1 MSDEPQGSPRGER
14 QPPEREDGSHEKDPG
29 APAHLRG
36 RKLGDRRVR
45 VERPQAEYFRYA
57 AKDTL
62 VARPKAHEEKRPLG
76 RGFAVARRVLFGRP
90 LASEEEGEERL
101 PKRKALA
108 IFSSDAISSS
118 AYATEEILRAL
129 VVAGASAG
137 VGYGYLGLSLPVSI
151 GLALLLGVVA
161 LSYRMIVLAYP
172 TGGGSYSVSKAT
184 FGRMPS
190 LVAASALL
198 IGYVLTV
205 AVSVSSASDQIASA
219 IPQLAPWKEVIA
231 VGAVL
236 LITIGNLRGLR
247 EAGNIFAIPTYLF
260 LGMALLMIGLG
271 GYQIIVVGVE
281 ASYPSLAEATVDMSS
296 LALVL
301 LAVRA
306 FSAGAVGL
314 TGTEAIATGV
324 PAFKPPEARNA
335 ATTLA
340 VMSIILGTLFVGIT
354 FLSNGYGLVPNDEV
368 TIIAQS
374 AEAVF
379 GDGSVGFFLFLT
391 FTTLILILAA
401 NTSFAAFPVLAAV
414 LAGDRFFPRA
424 FSFRG
429 ERLAYT
435 LGIVVLGVL
444 ASILIVA
451 FSGNT
456 TALIPLYAVA
466 IFSDFTI
473 SQSGMVLHWLRNKT
487 SGWQFRLTINAV
499 GAVITGIILVSVTVS
514 KAPESLLVIVVLP
527 VQVAVMWFIRREYDA
542 VGVDLGLKPDQVFDA
557 PRKRN
562 RVLIPIMNLSRAS
575 VQSVQFGRSMSDDVT
590 AVLITPDLEEGQTV
604 RSAWE
609 RALPGVPLVIV
620 ETPYRSLVVPFLH
633 YLDVMALSE
642 KDVITIVVLPEY
654 VPRHFW
660 DRILYNQTAAKLKS
674 ALVGRPETVVADVP
688 YGREHRQA
696 GISFRGL
703 WPSRRP
709 DEPLEGASGQ
719 DGGEADGGSAR
730 DGRTDRDTTAE
741 VELDA
746 RADADRGT
754 RDR

>member
-1 MSDEPQGSPRGER
+1 MTDER
-14 QPPEREDGSHEKDPG
+14 QSEGGSNDAEGADGSAPG
-29 APAHLRG
+29 ARRPLQG
-36 RKLGDRRVR
+36 RRLGDRRVR
-45 VERPQAEYFRYA
+45 VERPESEYFRYA

-76 RGFAVARRVLFGRP
+76 RGLAAGRRLLFGRP

-151 GLALLLGVVA
+151 GLAVLLGVVA
-161 LSYRMIVLAYP
+161 LSYRMIVMAYP
-172 TGGGSYSVSKAT
+172 NGGGSYSVSKAT

-198 IGYVLTV
+198 VGYVLTV
-205 AVSVSSASDQIASA
+205 AVSVSSAADQIVSA
-219 IPQLAPWKEVIA
+219 VPSLAAWSTVIA

-260 LGMALLMIGLG
+260 LGMALLMIAIGA
-271 GYQIIVVGVE
+271 YQIIVVGVD
-281 ASYPSLAEATVDMSS
+281 ASYPSLAESTADMSS

-340 VMSIILGTLFVGIT
+340 VMSVILGTLFVGIT
-354 FLSNGYGLVPNDEV
+354 FLATGYGLIPNDEV
-368 TIIAQS
+368 TIIAQ
-374 AEAVF
+374 AAGAVF
-379 GDGSVGFFLFLT
+379 GAGSIGFFLFLT

-414 LAGDRFFPRA
+414 LAGDRFFPRS

-435 LGIVVLGVL
+435 LGIVVLGVM
-444 ASILIVA
+444 ASILIVV
-451 FSGNT
+451 FSGQT
-456 TALIPLYAVA
+456 TALIPLYAMA
-466 IFSDFTI
+466 IFTDFTI
-473 SQSGMVLHWLRNKT
+473 SQSGMVRHWLRHKT
-487 SGWQFRLTINAV
+487 PGWQFRLAVNAV
-499 GAVITGIILVSVTVS
+499 GAVITGVILVSVTIS
-514 KAPESLLVIVVLP
+514 KAPESLLVLVVLP
-527 VQVAVMWFIRREYDA
+527 IQVAVMWFIRREYDT
-542 VGVDLGLKPDQVFDA
+542 VGQDLRIEPGQVFET

-562 RVLIPIMNLSRAS
+562 RVIIPVMSLSRAS
-575 VQSVQFGRSMSDDVT
+575 VQSVQFGRSLSDDVK
-590 AVLITPDLEEGQTV
+590 AVLITSDLEEGEFV
-604 RSAWE
+604 RKAWE
-609 RALPGVPLVIV
+609 QTLPGVPLVIV

-633 YLDVMALSE
+633 YLDVMAASGD
-642 KDVITIVVLPEY
+642 DVVTIVVLPEY

-660 DRILYNQTAAKLKS
+660 DRILYNQTAAKLKD

-688 YGREHRQA
+688 YGSKHRHA

-703 WPSRRP
+703 WQRHQGV
-709 DEPLEGASGQ
+709 DEDPVPGAASN
-719 DGGEADGGSAR
+719 
-730 DGRTDRDTTAE
+730 
-741 VELDA
+741 
-746 RADADRGT
+746 ADAAPSDRAT
-754 RDR
+754 DDAPPE

>member
-1 MSDEPQGSPRGER
+1 MSDEPHPTGGGKQERDEQQAQREREASSRTSPSR
-14 QPPEREDGSHEKDPG
+14 QPGQ
-29 APAHLRG
+29 LRG

-45 VERPQAEYFRYA
+45 VERPQAEFFRYA

-62 VARPKAHEEKRPLG
+62 VARPKAHEEKRAMG
-76 RGFAVARRVLFGRP
+76 RGLAIARRILFGRP
-90 LASEEEGEERL
+90 LASEEEADERL
-101 PKRKALA
+101 PKKKALA

-129 VVAGASAG
+129 VLAGATAG

-151 GLALLLGVVA
+151 GLAVLLGVVA
-161 LSYRMIVLAYP
+161 LSYRMIVVAYP
-172 TGGGSYSVSKAT
+172 TGGGSYSVSKDT

-198 IGYVLTV
+198 VGYVLTV

-219 IPQLAPWKEVIA
+219 IPSLAPWKELIA

-236 LITIGNLRGLR
+236 LITVGNLRGLR
-247 EAGNIFAIPTYLF
+247 EAGNIFAVPTYVF

-271 GYQIIVVGVE
+271 AYQILVVGVE
-281 ASYPSLAEATVDMSS
+281 AAYPSLAESTVDMSS

-354 FLSNGYGLVPNDEV
+354 FLANGYGLIPNNEE

-379 GDGSVGFFLFLT
+379 GADSIGFFLFLT

-401 NTSFAAFPVLAAV
+401 NTSFAAFPVLASV
-414 LAGDRFFPRA
+414 LANDGFFPRA

-444 ASILIVA
+444 ASILIVL
-451 FSGNT
+451 FSGQT

-466 IFSDFTI
+466 IFTDFTI
-473 SQSGMVLHWLRNKT
+473 SQSGMVLHWLRHKT
-487 SGWQFRLTINAV
+487 PGWQFRLAVNAI
-499 GAVITGIILVSVTVS
+499 GATITGIILVSVTIS
-514 KAPESLLVIVVLP
+514 RAPESLLVVVVLP
-527 VQVAVMWFIRREYDA
+527 IQVAVMWFIRREYDT
-542 VGVDLGLKPDQVFDA
+542 VGADLEIEEDQVFET

-562 RVLIPIMNLSRAS
+562 RVIIPIMDLSRAS
-575 VQSVQFGRSMSDDVT
+575 VQSVQFGRSLSEDVK
-590 AVLITPDLEEGQTV
+590 AVLITPDLDEGEALRQE
-604 RSAWE
+604 WE
-609 RALPGVPLVIV
+609 RTLPGVPLVIV

-633 YLDVMALSE
+633 YLDVMAPSAE
-642 KDVITIVVLPEY
+642 DTVTIVVLPEY

-660 DRILYNQTAAKLKS
+660 DRILYNQTANQLKS

-688 YGREHRQA
+688 YGSEHRHA

-703 WPSRRP
+703 WGRGQGGR
-709 DEPLEGASGQ
+709 EG
-719 DGGEADGGSAR
+719 
-730 DGRTDRDTTAE
+730 
-741 VELDA
+741 
-746 RADADRGT
+746 
-754 RDR
+754 

>member
-1 MSDEPQGSPRGER
+1 
-14 QPPEREDGSHEKDPG
+14 
-29 APAHLRG
+29 
-36 RKLGDRRVR
+36 VR
-45 VERPQAEYFRYA
+45 IERPQAEFFRYA

-76 RGFAVARRVLFGRP
+76 RGLAFARRILFGRP
-90 LASEEEGEERL
+90 LASEEEADERL
-101 PKRKALA
+101 PKKKALA

-137 VGYGYLGLSLPVSI
+137 VGFGYLGLSLPVSI
-151 GLALLLGVVA
+151 GLAVLLGVVA
-161 LSYRMIVLAYP
+161 LSYRMIVVAYP

-184 FGRMPS
+184 FGRLPS

-219 IPQLAPWKEVIA
+219 VPSLAPWKEWIA

-236 LITIGNLRGLR
+236 LITLGNLRGLR
-247 EAGNIFAIPTYLF
+247 EAGNIFAVPTYLF

-271 GYQIIVVGVE
+271 AYQIVFVGVE
-281 ASYPSLAEATVDMSS
+281 AAYPSLVESTVDMSS

-354 FLSNGYGLVPNDEV
+354 FLANGYGLVPNDEV

-374 AEAVF
+374 AEAVY
-379 GDGSVGFFLFLT
+379 GDGSIGFFLFLT

-414 LAGDRFFPRA
+414 LASDRFFPRA

-435 LGIVVLGVL
+435 LGIVVLAVL
-444 ASILIVA
+444 ASLLIVL
-451 FSGNT
+451 FSGRT

-466 IFSDFTI
+466 IFTDFTI
-473 SQSGMVLHWLRNKT
+473 SQSGMVLHWLRNRT
-487 SGWQFRLTINAV
+487 PGWRFRLAINAV
-499 GAVITGIILVSVTVS
+499 GAVITGVILVSVTIA
-514 KAPESLLVIVVLP
+514 KAPESLLVVVVLP
-527 VQVAVMWFIRREYDA
+527 IQVAVMWFMRREYDT
-542 VGVDLGLKPDQVFDA
+542 VGKDLEIEPDRVFEA
-557 PRKRN
+557 PQKRN
-562 RVLIPIMNLSRAS
+562 RVIIPIIDLSRAS
-575 VQSVQFGRSMSDDVT
+575 VQSVQFGRSLSDDVK
-590 AVLITPDLEEGQTV
+590 AVLITPDLEEGEEV
-604 RSAWE
+604 RAEWE
-609 RALPGVPLVIV
+609 RTLPGVPLVVV

-633 YLDVMALSE
+633 YLDVMAPSE
-642 KDVITIVVLPEY
+642 KDVVTIVVLPEY

-660 DRILYNQTAAKLKS
+660 DRILYNQTANQLKK

-688 YGREHRQA
+688 YGSVRHGA
-696 GISFRGL
+696 GISLRGL
-703 WPSRRP
+703 WGRRGKGK
-709 DEPLEGASGQ
+709 E
-719 DGGEADGGSAR
+719 
-730 DGRTDRDTTAE
+730 RTPAQ
-741 VELDA
+741 
-746 RADADRGT
+746 G
-754 RDR
+754 

>member
-1 MSDEPQGSPRGER
+1 VADEPRESGDSGSEAGRPSGSSRGPKG
-14 QPPEREDGSHEKDPG
+14 Q
-29 APAHLRG
+29 LRG
-36 RKLGDRRVR
+36 RKIGDRRVR

-62 VARPKAHEEKRPLG
+62 VARPKAHEEKRALG
-76 RGFAVARRVLFGRP
+76 RGLATARRVLFGRP
-90 LASEEEGEERL
+90 LASDEEGEERL

-129 VVAGASAG
+129 VLAGATAG
-137 VGYGYLGLSLPVSI
+137 VGYGYLSLSLPVSI
-151 GLALLLGVVA
+151 ALALLLGVVA
-161 LSYRMIVLAYP
+161 LSYRMIVMAYP

-184 FGRMPS
+184 FGKLPS

-198 IGYVLTV
+198 VGYVLTV

-219 IPQLAPWKEVIA
+219 LPALADWKSYIA
-231 VGAVL
+231 VGSVF
-236 LITIGNLRGLR
+236 LITLGNLRGLR

-271 GYQIIVVGVE
+271 AYQIIVQGVD
-281 ASYPSLAEATVDMSS
+281 AAYPSLAESTADMGS

-306 FSAGAVGL
+306 FSAGSVGL

-340 VMSIILGTLFVGIT
+340 VMSVILGVLFIGIT
-354 FLSNGYGLVPNDEV
+354 FLANGYALIPNDET

-379 GDGSVGFFLFLT
+379 GDGSIGFFLFLT

-401 NTSFAAFPVLAAV
+401 NTSFAAFPVLASV
-414 LAGDRFFPRA
+414 LANDGFFPRA
-424 FSFRG
+424 FAFRG

-444 ASILIVA
+444 AAVLIVA
-451 FSGNT
+451 FGGST
-456 TALIPLYAVA
+456 TTLIPIYATA
-466 IFSDFTI
+466 IFTDFTI
-473 SQSGMVLHWLRNKT
+473 SQSGMVLHWLRNRT
-487 SGWQFRLTINAV
+487 PGWQVRLGINAV
-499 GAVITGIILVSVTVS
+499 GAVITGIILVSVLIS

-527 VQVAVMWFIRREYDA
+527 VQVAVMWFIRREYDT
-542 VGVDLGLKPDQVFDA
+542 VETDLELKPDQSFDA
-557 PRKRN
+557 PRKKS
-562 RVLIPIMNLSRAS
+562 RVIIPVMSLSRAS
-575 VQSVQFGRSMSDDVT
+575 VQSVQFGRSLSDDVK
-590 AVLITPDLEEGQTV
+590 AVLITPDLAEGEALRQ
-604 RSAWE
+604 AWDKT
-609 RALPGVPLVIV
+609 LPGVPLVIV
-620 ETPYRSLVVPFLH
+620 ETPFRSLVTPFLH
-633 YLDVMALSE
+633 YLDVMAPSDE
-642 KDVITIVVLPEY
+642 DTITIIVLPEY

-660 DRILYNQTAAKLKS
+660 DRILYNQTANQLKN
-674 ALVGRPETVVADVP
+674 ALVGRPDTVVADVP
-688 YGREHRQA
+688 YGSQHRHA

-703 WPSRRP
+703 WRRNG
-709 DEPLEGASGQ
+709 DEDEHPREHVAEEHAAETPEGAEG
-719 DGGEADGGSAR
+719 ADDDIPEPEDDPSK
-730 DGRTDRDTTAE
+730 
-741 VELDA
+741 
-746 RADADRGT
+746 
-754 RDR
+754 